1 MMDFFN
7 GGNLLTLGII
17 AAAFILFRYLDKGN
31 RNISHARAYGKELKD
46 EIKKELSAFAE
57 NKTASLRDYGIILEG
72 DFKRAEVLKK
82 NIEAEIAVLEK
93 NCTMVNGLSERIEKY
108 ETVLKQLDS
117 WTEKVEENLRRIE
130 AESAYIEL
138 VAEKADTAK
147 KKLNEIDESVGNIQ
161 SRVKIEIDQAVNAG
175 YTAIIKPIQ
184 AAVDNLKI
192 TAEEIGRGVE
202 EHREEINQAEV
213 SRKQKLENDMAV
225 IDNALQ
231 KVLAAAAEHSREI
244 EAELLRDLNES
255 AEKKNAELQRMLIE
269 KITSTEQIVDNK
281 INEIE
286 KAVQSA
292 KTTWEN
298 ENAGILEDQQ
308 KYKDEWR
315 QVIIEKLADTEQIVD
330 NKIDEIEKIVQSAKT
345 AWENENA
352 GILEDQQKYKD
363 EWQQSVK
370 DLNALAL
377 DQHDERQK
385 ALIEKLAD
393 TEQIVDN
400 KIDEIEKAV
409 QSAKTAWENENAG
422 ILDEQQKYKDE
433 WQQSVKNLNTLAL
446 DQRDEWQKLL
456 TEKITN
462 AEQIVDNKIDE
473 IEKAVQ
479 SAKTAWKNENAGI
492 LDEQQKY
499 KNEWQQSVK
508 DLNSLALDQRDEW
521 QKLLTEKITNAE
533 QIVDNKIDE
542 IEKAVQSAK
551 TAWENENAGILDE
564 QQKYKNEWQ
573 QSVKDLNSL
582 ALDQRDEWQ
591 KLLSG
596 SDALIEQY
604 RRAQISQ
611 LAALE
616 DMADDAGKLD
626 IELRTHIENVK
637 NEAANNFAAFETEM
651 KQNYDGAAENLDK
664 SMNSIKN
671 KIDELEKEING
682 LKSSAYEKVAGNLK
696 EFEEL
701 IGDNIEKRTESIN
714 GQMIEWR
721 NKLSR
726 RFDELTESIE
736 VECRKTEHECGETLR
751 HKKNELDAH
760 FDEEIK
766 RVKVSFDE
774 LGRSISIQT
783 ERYEKSIKS
792 LEIQLQNSLEDAK
805 KIVDSTLRTEIS
817 RFELQNSERLKKHER
832 GMEEALRAEAI
843 LIEER
848 LNEITSQTNKS
859 RDEVEAY
866 KAACAEHFNELD
878 TSIESVRKRCK
889 ELTGESEEKLAAIR
903 LKIDETGADIMN
915 QRAEMLNAA
924 SEKIKTLEH
933 SISEAGEHIADFFS
947 KTELVDKTI
956 AKTIAV
962 KKDLENKIEDLD
974 TDMEKLA
981 LQSLELSELKNQFEK
996 IKRMEE
1002 DLNNKMTQFSIEQQR
1017 IERMEINFNRLL
1029 QTSQSVEERLKH
1041 ITGADDMLQ
1050 EAQIKIRKLGEAM
1063 AESEEKYLRIE
1074 KKNQILEAANDGIEK
1089 NFKSLQESE
1098 NLTQKLNGDIQR
1110 ISSSIEDIRHG
1121 IEFLSTENEKAHDTV
1136 EQLSNLDQT
1145 ILDIDARIQ
1154 NVQKARVWLADLE
1167 TRLDEKYRE
1176 VRQQLKLT
1184 DNIIKKQD
1192 GKLDIDKE
1200 SSLSLG
1206 TRDDVIR
1213 LKKQGWTVDEIVK
1226 NMKISR
1232 AAVELIL
1239 ETTSH
1244 EK

>member
-1 MMDFFN
+1 MDFFN
-7 GGNLLTLGII
+7 GGNLLTLGIV

-31 RNISHARAYGKELKD
+31 RNISHARAYGKELKE
-46 EIKKELSAFAE
+46 EIKKEFSAFAE
-57 NKTASLRDYGIILEG
+57 SKTASLRDYGIILEG
-72 DFKRAEVLKK
+72 DFKRAEALKK

-93 NCTMVNGLSERIEKY
+93 NCAIVNGLNERIEKY

-138 VAEKADTAK
+138 VAEKVDIAK

-161 SRVKIEIDQAVNAG
+161 SRVKIEIDKAVNDG
-175 YTAIIKPIQ
+175 YTAIIEPIQ

-202 EHREEINQAEV
+202 GYREEINQAEA

-225 IDNALQ
+225 IDNTFQ
-231 KVLAAAAEHSREI
+231 KVLAAAEEHSNEI

-255 AEKKNAELQRMLIE
+255 AEKRNAELHLMLSE
-269 KITSTEQIVDNK
+269 KITNTERIVDNK
-281 INEIE
+281 IDEIE
-286 KAVQSA
+286 KTVHSA
-292 KTTWEN
+292 KTAWEN
-298 ENAGILEDQQ
+298 ENTHIIEDQQ
-308 KYKDEWR
+308 KYKNDWQQSVEDLNALALDQREQWQKLLSEKITNTERIVDNKIDEIEKTVHSAKTAWENENAHIIEDQQKYKNDWQ
-315 QVIIEKLADTEQIVD
+315 QVIIEKLADTE
-330 NKIDEIEKIVQSAKT
+330 
-345 AWENENA
+345 
-352 GILEDQQKYKD
+352 
-363 EWQQSVK
+363 
-370 DLNALAL
+370 
-377 DQHDERQK
+377 R
-385 ALIEKLAD
+385 
-393 TEQIVDN
+393 IVDN

-409 QSAKTAWENENAG
+409 HSAKTAWENENAH
-422 ILDEQQKYKDE
+422 IIEDQQKYKND
-433 WQQSVKNLNTLAL
+433 WQQSVEDLNALAL
-446 DQRDEWQKLL
+446 DQREQWQKLL
-456 TEKITN
+456 SEKITN
-462 AEQIVDNKIDE
+462 TERIVDNKIDE
-473 IEKAVQ
+473 IEKAVH
-479 SAKTAWKNENAGI
+479 
-492 LDEQQKY
+492 
-499 KNEWQQSVK
+499 
-508 DLNSLALDQRDEW
+508 
-521 QKLLTEKITNAE
+521 
-533 QIVDNKIDE
+533 
-542 IEKAVQSAK
+542 SAK
-551 TAWENENAGILDE
+551 TAWENENTHIIED
-564 QQKYKNEWQ
+564 QQKYKNDWQ
-573 QSVKDLNSL
+573 QSVEDLNAL
-582 ALDQRDEWQ
+582 ALDQREQWQ
-591 KLLSG
+591 KLLSEN
-596 SDALIEQY
+596 DTLIEEY

-611 LAALE
+611 LAELE
-616 DMADDAGKLD
+616 NMADDAGKLD
-626 IELRTHIENVK
+626 IELRAHIENVK
-637 NEAANNFAAFETEM
+637 NETKNNFAAFETEM
-651 KQNYDGAAENLDK
+651 KQNYDGAAENFDK
-664 SMNSIKN
+664 STSSIKN

-682 LKSSAYEKVAGNLK
+682 LKSSAYEKVSGNLK

-701 IGDNIEKRTESIN
+701 IGVNIEKRTESIN
-714 GQMIEWR
+714 DQMIEWR

-726 RFDELTESIE
+726 RFDELNESVE
-736 VECRKTEHECGETLR
+736 VECRKIEHECGETLR
-751 HKKNELDAH
+751 HKKDELDAD

-766 RVKVSFDE
+766 RVKGSFDE
-774 LGRSISIQT
+774 LGRSIGIQT

-832 GMEEALRAEAI
+832 GMEEALRAETI

-848 LNEITSQTNKS
+848 LNEIRSQTNKS

-866 KAACAEHFNELD
+866 RAVCAGHFSELD
-878 TSIESVRKRCK
+878 ASIESVRKRCK
-889 ELTGESEEKLAAIR
+889 ELTSENEEKLAAVR
-903 LKIDETGADIMN
+903 LKIDETGADIIH

-933 SISEAGEHIADFFS
+933 SISEADKHIADFFN

-956 AKTIAV
+956 DKTIAV
-962 KKDLENKIEDLD
+962 KKDIENKIEDLNA
-974 TDMEKLA
+974 DMEKLA

-1050 EAQIKIRKLGEAM
+1050 EAQIKIRKLSEAM
-1063 AESEEKYLRIE
+1063 TESEEKYQRIE
-1074 KKNQILEAANDGIEK
+1074 KKNQILEAANDGIAK
-1089 NFKSLQESE
+1089 NFRSLQESE

-1110 ISSSIEDIRHG
+1110 ISSGIEDIRHE
-1121 IEFLSTENEKAHDTV
+1121 IEILANENEKAHDTV
-1136 EQLSNLDQT
+1136 ERLSNLDKT

-1192 GKLDIDKE
+1192 GKIDIDKE
-1200 SSLSLG
+1200 GSLPLG

-1213 LKKQGWTVDEIVK
+1213 LKKQGWTIDEIVK

-1239 ETTSH
+1239 ETASH

>member
-1 MMDFFN
+1 M
-7 GGNLLTLGII
+7 
-17 AAAFILFRYLDKGN
+17 
-31 RNISHARAYGKELKD
+31 
-46 EIKKELSAFAE
+46 
-57 NKTASLRDYGIILEG
+57 
-72 DFKRAEVLKK
+72 
-82 NIEAEIAVLEK
+82 
-93 NCTMVNGLSERIEKY
+93 
-108 ETVLKQLDS
+108 QL
-117 WTEKVEENLRRIE
+117 
-130 AESAYIEL
+130 
-138 VAEKADTAK
+138 
-147 KKLNEIDESVGNIQ
+147 
-161 SRVKIEIDQAVNAG
+161 
-175 YTAIIKPIQ
+175 
-184 AAVDNLKI
+184 
-192 TAEEIGRGVE
+192 
-202 EHREEINQAEV
+202 
-213 SRKQKLENDMAV
+213 
-225 IDNALQ
+225 
-231 KVLAAAAEHSREI
+231 
-244 EAELLRDLNES
+244 
-255 AEKKNAELQRMLIE
+255 
-269 KITSTEQIVDNK
+269 
-281 INEIE
+281 
-286 KAVQSA
+286 
-292 KTTWEN
+292 
-298 ENAGILEDQQ
+298 
-308 KYKDEWR
+308 
-315 QVIIEKLADTEQIVD
+315 
-330 NKIDEIEKIVQSAKT
+330 AKT

-352 GILEDQQKYKD
+352 GIFEDQQKYKD
-363 EWQQSVK
+363 EWRKSVE
-370 DLNALAL
+370 DLKTRTL
-377 DQHDERQK
+377 DQRDDLHRM
-385 ALIEKLAD
+385 LIEKI
-393 TEQIVDN
+393 TSTKQIVDN

-422 ILDEQQKYKDE
+422 ILDDQQKYKDE
-433 WQQSVKNLNTLAL
+433 WRRSVEDLNTLAL

-456 TEKITN
+456 T
-462 AEQIVDNKIDE
+462 DN
-473 IEKAVQ
+473 
-479 SAKTAWKNENAGI
+479 
-492 LDEQQKY
+492 
-499 KNEWQQSVK
+499 
-508 DLNSLALDQRDEW
+508 
-521 QKLLTEKITNAE
+521 
-533 QIVDNKIDE
+533 
-542 IEKAVQSAK
+542 
-551 TAWENENAGILDE
+551 
-564 QQKYKNEWQ
+564 
-573 QSVKDLNSL
+573 
-582 ALDQRDEWQ
+582 
-591 KLLSG
+591 
-596 SDALIEQY
+596 DALIEQY
-604 RRAQISQ
+604 RRTQISQ

-616 DMADDAGKLD
+616 DMADDTGKLD
-626 IELRTHIENVK
+626 IELRAHIENVK
-637 NEAANNFAAFETEM
+637 NEATNNFAAFEAEM

-682 LKSSAYEKVAGNLK
+682 LKSSAYEKVSGNLK

-726 RFDELTESIE
+726 RFDELNESIE
-736 VECRKTEHECGETLR
+736 VECRKIEHECGETLR
-751 HKKNELDAH
+751 HKKDELDAH

-766 RVKVSFDE
+766 RVKGSFDE

-832 GMEEALRAEAI
+832 GMEEALRAETI

-848 LNEITSQTNKS
+848 LNEITYHTNKS

-866 KAACAEHFNELD
+866 RTACAEHFSELD
-878 TSIESVRKRCK
+878 ASIESVRKRCK

-903 LKIDETGADIMN
+903 LKIDETGADIIH

-924 SEKIKTLEH
+924 SEKIKALEH
-933 SISEAGEHIADFFS
+933 SISEADNHIADFFS

-962 KKDLENKIEDLD
+962 KKDIENKIEDLD

-1089 NFKSLQESE
+1089 NFRSLQESE
-1098 NLTQKLNGDIQR
+1098 NLTQKLSGDIQR
-1110 ISSSIEDIRHG
+1110 ISSGIEDIRHE
-1121 IEFLSTENEKAHDTV
+1121 IEFLAAENEKAHDTV

-1200 SSLSLG
+1200 SSLPLG

-1239 ETTSH
+1239 ETASH

>member
-1 MMDFFN
+1 
-7 GGNLLTLGII
+7 
-17 AAAFILFRYLDKGN
+17 
-31 RNISHARAYGKELKD
+31 
-46 EIKKELSAFAE
+46 
-57 NKTASLRDYGIILEG
+57 
-72 DFKRAEVLKK
+72 V
-82 NIEAEIAVLEK
+82 
-93 NCTMVNGLSERIEKY
+93 
-108 ETVLKQLDS
+108 QL
-117 WTEKVEENLRRIE
+117 
-130 AESAYIEL
+130 
-138 VAEKADTAK
+138 
-147 KKLNEIDESVGNIQ
+147 
-161 SRVKIEIDQAVNAG
+161 
-175 YTAIIKPIQ
+175 
-184 AAVDNLKI
+184 
-192 TAEEIGRGVE
+192 
-202 EHREEINQAEV
+202 
-213 SRKQKLENDMAV
+213 
-225 IDNALQ
+225 
-231 KVLAAAAEHSREI
+231 
-244 EAELLRDLNES
+244 
-255 AEKKNAELQRMLIE
+255 
-269 KITSTEQIVDNK
+269 
-281 INEIE
+281 
-286 KAVQSA
+286 
-292 KTTWEN
+292 
-298 ENAGILEDQQ
+298 
-308 KYKDEWR
+308 
-315 QVIIEKLADTEQIVD
+315 
-330 NKIDEIEKIVQSAKT
+330 AKT

-352 GILEDQQKYKD
+352 GIFEDQQKYKD
-363 EWQQSVK
+363 EWRKSVE
-370 DLNALAL
+370 DLKTRTL
-377 DQHDERQK
+377 DQRDDLHRM
-385 ALIEKLAD
+385 LIEKI
-393 TEQIVDN
+393 TSTKQIVDN

-422 ILDEQQKYKDE
+422 ILDDQQKYKDE
-433 WQQSVKNLNTLAL
+433 WRRSVEDLNTLAL

-456 TEKITN
+456 T
-462 AEQIVDNKIDE
+462 DN
-473 IEKAVQ
+473 
-479 SAKTAWKNENAGI
+479 
-492 LDEQQKY
+492 
-499 KNEWQQSVK
+499 
-508 DLNSLALDQRDEW
+508 
-521 QKLLTEKITNAE
+521 
-533 QIVDNKIDE
+533 
-542 IEKAVQSAK
+542 
-551 TAWENENAGILDE
+551 
-564 QQKYKNEWQ
+564 
-573 QSVKDLNSL
+573 
-582 ALDQRDEWQ
+582 
-591 KLLSG
+591 
-596 SDALIEQY
+596 DALIEQY
-604 RRAQISQ
+604 RRTQISQ

-616 DMADDAGKLD
+616 DMADDTGKLD
-626 IELRTHIENVK
+626 IELRAHIENVK
-637 NEAANNFAAFETEM
+637 NEATNNFAAFEAEM

-682 LKSSAYEKVAGNLK
+682 LKSSAYEKVSGNLK

-726 RFDELTESIE
+726 RFDELNESIE
-736 VECRKTEHECGETLR
+736 VECRKIEHECGETLR
-751 HKKNELDAH
+751 HKKDELDAH

-766 RVKVSFDE
+766 RVKGSFDE

-832 GMEEALRAEAI
+832 GMEEALRAETI

-848 LNEITSQTNKS
+848 LNEITYHTNKS

-866 KAACAEHFNELD
+866 RTACAEHFSELD
-878 TSIESVRKRCK
+878 ASIESVRKRCK

-903 LKIDETGADIMN
+903 LKIDETGADIIH

-924 SEKIKTLEH
+924 SEKIKALEH
-933 SISEAGEHIADFFS
+933 SISEADNHIADFFS

-962 KKDLENKIEDLD
+962 KKDIENKIEDLD

-1089 NFKSLQESE
+1089 NFRSLQESE
-1098 NLTQKLNGDIQR
+1098 NLTQKLSGDIQR
-1110 ISSSIEDIRHG
+1110 ISSGIEDIRHE
-1121 IEFLSTENEKAHDTV
+1121 IEFLAAENEKAHDTV

-1200 SSLSLG
+1200 SSLPLG

-1239 ETTSH
+1239 ETASH